1 MELRHQAL
9 KPHDTNTTSAATV
22 DSQAMATT
30 QDVKEEKFARD

>member
-1 MELRHQAL
+1 MEHRHQAL
-9 KPHDTNTTSAATV
+9 KSHDTNRISATTV